1 MSEASGSER
10 SLAWLPREVRGEVE
24 GKILQAAS
32 MGYQKGIAAGRAQT
46 AASRS
51 DADRREMEALRR
63 ELEDLRSERAS
74 VAGGAFHDAAS
85 TFSKHSTPTHPAVD
99 HLRPPMM
106 HGVMNPIFG
115 DDDDDDDDG
124 AGRGGAGVDTHS
136 RAPSTPSG
144 GHSVADTAFRPAG
157 DERDAIRP
165 AHLPKDAGVM
175 PEEVSLARHSGA
187 SAAPTAAM
195 WALSVSA
202 KAGVIPESAREDL
215 DLISSRCQLWFAHDK
230 LKRARCSA
238 ALARW
243 RLACQD
249 RRFARAAAAACV
261 RRRETRAA
269 RKCFR
274 AWAATGGV
282 GDGAAGVG
290 GGSAFGDASGFVR
303 AAPAAGPAMNRKTAE
318 SLHAELTA
326 SRTENERLAAALA
339 RLREE
344 MESRGPTPRE
354 TAQAEKFRIHLQ
366 RLQRD
371 LESARKER
379 DAVRAAAGR
388 AEREEEEAREARRM
402 GQRSQGTQVGGSG
415 ELAVAAEDTAG
426 VLQFELQSQAAKFHA
441 EFDRQA
447 RIAEEATERLRNE
460 AALRTR
466 MEDAHRREIARLR
479 EMHASELAGV
489 RGDLALRAR
498 MASSRDDRD
507 GGRSPAAL
515 EGRAGGTGDAAGAS
529 GAGTGDSREPASRSH
544 DRPGVPTARA
554 IAELERNEGRMRP
567 SERVD
572 AKVRG
577 WNVPDAIGID
587 PSGEGDE
594 WDATRPPGRDTPD
607 AETGTQQSQW
617 QGTRRKYA
625 PSETGSE
632 RSGRSRAG
640 TAAQIAA
647 ALRGGGGATAV
658 DALLRSGD
666 FDPVD
671 GAHGRSFPDGRSF
684 PGQGTVPRPSKSSR
698 TMTVAQLVVRGFTRV
713 EAAEALDALGDD
725 VDVDTAHEWL
735 TDRDLT
741 GGLAT

>member
-74 VAGGAFHDAAS
+74 VAGGVFHDAAS

-99 HLRPPMM
+99 NLRPPVM

-115 DDDDDDDDG
+115 VDDDDDGG

-187 SAAPTAAM
+187 STAPTAAM

-202 KAGVIPESAREDL
+202 KAGVIPESAREAL

-230 LKRARCSA
+230 LKRARCSSA
-238 ALARW
+238 MARW
-243 RLACQD
+243 RLACRD
-249 RRFARAAAAACV
+249 RRYGLVAAMQGA
-261 RRRETRAA
+261 RRRETRAV

-274 AWAATGGV
+274 AWAAGPGTDAEGGV
-282 GDGAAGVG
+282 
-290 GGSAFGDASGFVR
+290 GGSAFGDASGLIVR

-379 DAVRAAAGR
+379 DAVRAERGR

-441 EFDRQA
+441 EFDVQA

-498 MASSRDDRD
+498 MASVVRD
-507 GGRSPAAL
+507 GRDRGQSL
-515 EGRAGGTGDAAGAS
+515 GSDGFEGRAQGSADAAGAS
-529 GAGTGDSREPASRSH
+529 GAGTGDFPEPTRRSH

-577 WNVPDAIGID
+577 WNVPDAIGVD
-587 PSGEGDE
+587 PLRGGD
-594 WDATRPPGRDTPD
+594 WDATRAPGRDTPG
-607 AETGTQQSQW
+607 GTPREGQSQW
-617 QGTRRKYA
+617 LGTHRKPYA

-640 TAAQIAA
+640 TAAQVAA
-647 ALRGGGGATAV
+647 ALRGGGATAV

-666 FDPVD
+666 FDPTSD
-671 GAHGRSFPDGRSF
+671 GDRASAF
-684 PGQGTVPRPSKSSR
+684 PGQGSVPRPSKSSR
-698 TMTVAQLVVRGFTRV
+698 TMTVAQLVVRGFTRA

-741 GGLAT
+741 GGLERT

>member
-74 VAGGAFHDAAS
+74 VAGGVFHDAAS

-99 HLRPPMM
+99 KLRPPIM

-115 DDDDDDDDG
+115 VDDDDDG

-187 SAAPTAAM
+187 STAPTAAM

-202 KAGVIPESAREDL
+202 KAGVIPKSAREAL

-238 ALARW
+238 AMARW

-249 RRFARAAAAACV
+249 RRYGRVAAAACV
-261 RRRETRAA
+261 RRRETRAV

-274 AWAATGGV
+274 AWAAGGNGADGGV
-282 GDGAAGVG
+282 

-303 AAPAAGPAMNRKTAE
+303 ASPAAGPAMNRKTAE
-318 SLHAELTA
+318 GLHAELTA

-388 AEREEEEAREARRM
+388 AEREEEEQREARRM
-402 GQRSQGTQVGGSG
+402 GQRSFGTQVGGSG

-441 EFDRQA
+441 QFETQA

-460 AALRTR
+460 ATLRTK

-498 MASSRDDRD
+498 MASSRDGRD
-507 GGRSPAAL
+507 GGRSPAHPF
-515 EGRAGGTGDAAGAS
+515 EGRAGGPTGDDAGAS
-529 GAGTGDSREPASRSH
+529 GAGTGHPHEPASRSH

-577 WNVPDAIGID
+577 WNVPDAIGVGVD
-587 PSGEGDE
+587 PSEGTIE
-594 WDATRPPGRDTPD
+594 WDATRPPGRDTPTGGTG
-607 AETGTQQSQW
+607 TGTQQSQW
-617 QGTRRKYA
+617 QGTQRKYA

-640 TAAQIAA
+640 TAAQVAA
-647 ALRGGGGATAV
+647 ALRGGGATAV
-658 DALLRSGD
+658 EALLRNGD

-671 GAHGRSFPDGRSF
+671 GARIGAF
-684 PGQGTVPRPSKSSR
+684 PGQGSVPRPSKSSR
-698 TMTVAQLVVRGFTRV
+698 TMTVAQLVVRGFTRA